1 MFRHLI
7 IKNSSKISILNNNLI
22 LSTEEGKFSVNLEDI
37 SSIVLE
43 SKNSQISTYALCK
56 LSEYNILLYTCDDK
70 HLINGV
76 LTSMYTHHKSSSILK
91 SQINVKKV
99 VTNNLWKNIIH
110 SKITNQ
116 AKCLELLN
124 IEGSSKLNA
133 IATTIKLKDKTNRE
147 GYAAKLYFDSLFD
160 LSFNRRDKNAINSAL
175 NYGYAIIRGNI
186 SRYCAV
192 YGLNT
197 ELGIFHDNQLNSYN
211 LVDDL
216 IEPFRPFVDLY
227 VYSVLGDI
235 SEFGTLEKQELLKMN
250 TFDLIINEKRY
261 SLDNAISIFV
271 QSYKS
276 SIVENNPELL
286 NVPHLIPLKV
296 HKYE

>member
-7 IKNSSKISILNNNLI
+7 IKNSSKISISNNNLI
-22 LSTEEGKFSVNLEDI
+22 ISNREGNFSINLHDI

-43 SKNSQISTYALCK
+43 SKSSQISTYALCK
-56 LSEYNILLYTCDDK
+56 LSECNIILYTCDDK
-70 HLINGV
+70 YLINGI
-76 LTSMYTHHKSSSILK
+76 LTSISTHYKSSSVLK
-91 SQINVKKV
+91 SQINAKKV
-99 VTNNLWKNIIH
+99 VTNNLWKSIIY

-116 AKCLELLN
+116 AKCLELLKL
-124 IEGSSKLNA
+124 EGSSKLNN
-133 IATTIKLKDKTNRE
+133 IATTIKVKDKTNRE
-147 GYAAKLYFDSLFD
+147 GYAAKLYFESLFE
-160 LSFNRRDKNAINSAL
+160 LKFNRRDENEINSAL
-175 NYGYAIIRGNI
+175 NYGYALIRGNI

-197 ELGIFHDNQLNSYN
+197 ELGIFHDNKLNSHN

-227 VYSVLGDI
+227 VYSILGDI
-235 SEFGTLEKQELLKMN
+235 SEFGTNEKQKLLEMN

-261 SLDNAISIFV
+261 SLDNTINIYV

-276 SIVENNPELL
+276 AIIENNPELL
-286 NVPHLIPLKV
+286 KLPQLIHLKA